1 MHGIVSEEPTPMT
14 TPEHGDDWDKHW
26 TDMHTAAGLNPA
38 QDYRRR
44 LLLAELRG
52 WFARSADPIRLLDV
66 GCGTGDF
73 ALAFQKAF
81 SKGQYL
87 GVDVSRVGIE
97 ICRAKVRGARFETVD
112 LMQPVS
118 VAAADL
124 GWANAVICSEV
135 LEHVDGPETILA
147 NLKPYLAEKA
157 VVLITVPG
165 GPMSA
170 FDRHIGH
177 RRHFTNP
184 ELKSLLE
191 LAGYQV
197 RAVWG
202 AGYPFINLYRRVVIA
217 RGQKLVDDASKPDT
231 PMSPL
236 VRLVMAVFGV
246 LFRFNLSHSKAGW
259 QRLAVAMYAPHS
271 KAAPAR
277 PLVTKNGEA

>member
-1 MHGIVSEEPTPMT
+1 MT
-14 TPEHGDDWDKHW
+14 TPEHRDDWDKHW

-52 WFARSADPIRLLDV
+52 WFARSADSIRLLDV

-87 GVDVSRVGIE
+87 GVDVSRIGIE

-112 LMQPVS
+112 LMQPS
-118 VAAADL
+118 TVAAADL

-135 LEHVDGPETILA
+135 LEHVDEPETILA
-147 NLKPYLAEKA
+147 NLKPYLARNA

-177 RRHFTNP
+177 RRHFTNR

-191 LAGYQV
+191 LAGFQV
-197 RAVWG
+197 HAVWG
-202 AGYPFINLYRRVVIA
+202 AGFPFINLYRRVVIA
-217 RGQKLVDDASKPDT
+217 RGQKLVDDASKPNT

-236 VRLVMAVFGV
+236 ARLVMAAFGV
-246 LFRFNLSHSKAGW
+246 LFRFNLSHSKGGW
-259 QRLAVAMYAPHS
+259 QRLAVALYEPQKMAAEAATLVMKDVAP
-271 KAAPAR
+271 
-277 PLVTKNGEA
+277 